1 MEGLFYQSFGFEKS
15 NVDGIST
22 FDKYTIII
30 SYAVLL
36 KKNYGKVA
44 IDENV
49 CLEIIY
55 LVTF

>member
-22 FDKYTIII
+22 SDKYTIII

-36 KKNYGKVA
+36 KKNDDKVA

>member
-22 FDKYTIII
+22 FKYIIII

-36 KKNYGKVA
+36 KKNDDKVA

-49 CLEIIY
+49 CLKIIY

>member
-22 FDKYTIII
+22 FKYIIII

-36 KKNYGKVA
+36 KKNDDKVA
-44 IDENV
+44 IDENL
-49 CLEIIY
+49 CLKIIY

>member
-22 FDKYTIII
+22 SDKYTIII

-36 KKNYGKVA
+36 KKNDDKVA

-49 CLEIIY
+49 CLKIIY